1 MELTRNQNGG
11 QNMLYNYFTE
21 KLLGLQGVLIENIEE
36 IDDTIHIYCKLERK
50 IHKCPVCGNH
60 TDKIHDYREQII
72 KDIPAFGKFVFIHLK
87 KRRYSCSCGKRFYE
101 KNSFLPRFHRMTNR
115 LVAYVIDKLR
125 CEASFTSVANEVNLS
140 LPTVIRIF
148 DLVSYSL
155 KELPTALSIDEMYVY
170 TGIGRET
177 IRELTKQPEAKQFTL
192 KIGKRT
198 LIKRKQ
204 FEEYL
209 DQMCSI

>member
-1 MELTRNQNGG
+1 MQSKKEMPLEHKPILTIR
-11 QNMLYNYFTE
+11 
-21 KLLGLQGVLIENIEE
+21 
-36 IDDTIHIYCKLERK
+36 
-50 IHKCPVCGNH
+50 
-60 TDKIHDYREQII
+60 
-72 KDIPAFGKFVFIHLK
+72 
-87 KRRYSCSCGKRFYE
+87 
-101 KNSFLPRFHRMTNR
+101 
-115 LVAYVIDKLR
+115 
-125 CEASFTSVANEVNLS
+125 EASFYTGISEKKLIEITNLYACPFVLWMGNRRFIKRKAFEKFIQTSEFKGGMNRLNDGWFSSKSESVPLWHK
-140 LPTVIRIF
+140 I
-148 DLVSYSL
+148 
-155 KELPTALSIDEMYVY
+155 ALSIDEMYVY

>member
-1 MELTRNQNGG
+1 MQSKKEMPLEHKPILTIR
-11 QNMLYNYFTE
+11 
-21 KLLGLQGVLIENIEE
+21 
-36 IDDTIHIYCKLERK
+36 
-50 IHKCPVCGNH
+50 
-60 TDKIHDYREQII
+60 
-72 KDIPAFGKFVFIHLK
+72 
-87 KRRYSCSCGKRFYE
+87 
-101 KNSFLPRFHRMTNR
+101 
-115 LVAYVIDKLR
+115 
-125 CEASFTSVANEVNLS
+125 EASFYTGISEKKLIEITNLYACPFVLWMGNRRFIKRKAFEKFIQTSEFKGGADDEQNRLS
-140 LPTVIRIF
+140 DEWFSSKSESVPLWHKI
-148 DLVSYSL
+148 
-155 KELPTALSIDEMYVY
+155 ALSIDEMYVY

>member
-1 MELTRNQNGG
+1 MQSKKEMPLEHKPILTIR
-11 QNMLYNYFTE
+11 
-21 KLLGLQGVLIENIEE
+21 
-36 IDDTIHIYCKLERK
+36 
-50 IHKCPVCGNH
+50 
-60 TDKIHDYREQII
+60 
-72 KDIPAFGKFVFIHLK
+72 
-87 KRRYSCSCGKRFYE
+87 
-101 KNSFLPRFHRMTNR
+101 
-115 LVAYVIDKLR
+115 
-125 CEASFTSVANEVNLS
+125 EASFYTGISEKKLIEITNLYACPFVLWMGNRRFIKRKAFEKFIQTSEFKGGADDEQIDEWFSSKSESVPLWHK
-140 LPTVIRIF
+140 I
-148 DLVSYSL
+148 
-155 KELPTALSIDEMYVY
+155 ALSIDEMYVY

>member
-1 MELTRNQNGG
+1 M
-11 QNMLYNYFTE
+11 M
-21 KLLGLQGVLIENIEE
+21 
-36 IDDTIHIYCKLERK
+36 
-50 IHKCPVCGNH
+50 
-60 TDKIHDYREQII
+60 
-72 KDIPAFGKFVFIHLK
+72 
-87 KRRYSCSCGKRFYE
+87 
-101 KNSFLPRFHRMTNR
+101 NR
-115 LVAYVIDKLR
+115 LNDEWFSSKS
-125 CEASFTSVANEVNLS
+125 ESVPLWYKIV
-140 LPTVIRIF
+140 
-148 DLVSYSL
+148 
-155 KELPTALSIDEMYVY
+155 LSIDEMYVY

>member
-1 MELTRNQNGG
+1 M
-11 QNMLYNYFTE
+11 
-21 KLLGLQGVLIENIEE
+21 
-36 IDDTIHIYCKLERK
+36 
-50 IHKCPVCGNH
+50 
-60 TDKIHDYREQII
+60 
-72 KDIPAFGKFVFIHLK
+72 
-87 KRRYSCSCGKRFYE
+87 
-101 KNSFLPRFHRMTNR
+101 NR
-115 LVAYVIDKLR
+115 LNDEWFSSKARAFVWHKI
-125 CEASFTSVANEVNLS
+125 
-140 LPTVIRIF
+140 
-148 DLVSYSL
+148 
-155 KELPTALSIDEMYVY
+155 ALSIDEMYVY

>member
-1 MELTRNQNGG
+1 MQSKKEMPLEHKPILTIR
-11 QNMLYNYFTE
+11 
-21 KLLGLQGVLIENIEE
+21 
-36 IDDTIHIYCKLERK
+36 
-50 IHKCPVCGNH
+50 
-60 TDKIHDYREQII
+60 
-72 KDIPAFGKFVFIHLK
+72 
-87 KRRYSCSCGKRFYE
+87 
-101 KNSFLPRFHRMTNR
+101 
-115 LVAYVIDKLR
+115 
-125 CEASFTSVANEVNLS
+125 EASFYTGISEKKLIEITNLYACPFVLWMGNRRFIKRKAFEKFIQTSKFKGGVQMMNRLNDEWFSSKSESVPLWHK
-140 LPTVIRIF
+140 I
-148 DLVSYSL
+148 
-155 KELPTALSIDEMYVY
+155 ALSIDEMYVY

>member
-1 MELTRNQNGG
+1 MQSKKEMPLEHKPILTIR
-11 QNMLYNYFTE
+11 
-21 KLLGLQGVLIENIEE
+21 
-36 IDDTIHIYCKLERK
+36 
-50 IHKCPVCGNH
+50 
-60 TDKIHDYREQII
+60 
-72 KDIPAFGKFVFIHLK
+72 
-87 KRRYSCSCGKRFYE
+87 
-101 KNSFLPRFHRMTNR
+101 
-115 LVAYVIDKLR
+115 
-125 CEASFTSVANEVNLS
+125 EASFYTGISEKKLIEITNLYACPFVLMASVYSFFCDKHSRNLFRHRNLREVQMNRLS
-140 LPTVIRIF
+140 DEWFSSKSESVPLWHKI
-148 DLVSYSL
+148 
-155 KELPTALSIDEMYVY
+155 ALSIDEMYVY